1 MYYFLGQ
8 KRRQNRD
15 LRNFSSRNPYLV
27 SCIQRFTYVIFTAL
41 SLRHIA
47 GVPHDI
53 SIDATNYDGISSA
66 YIDSQLM
73 DDRPQTN

>member
-1 MYYFLGQ
+1 MYLAY
-8 KRRQNRD
+8 KD
-15 LRNFSSRNPYLV
+15 YV
-27 SCIQRFTYVIFTAL
+27 FTYVIFTAL

-53 SIDATNYDGISSA
+53 SIDATNYDDISSA